1 VSRSLAVEAASYYK
15 EAATMAIKLRVISDH
30 YRELGEQRSRVFGVN
45 GGTIGRAPDNDW
57 VLPDP
62 ARVVS
67 GHHCEIEYRGGSY
80 WVKDTSTNG
89 VFINDS
95 DEPVSATGPVIL
107 RDGDRLTIGDYMLVV
122 SVDSRIDF
130 LPATAEEHSAAKHL
144 DKHIGA
150 DLDMDSLLSPRA
162 DGSGEFQARGVFGMT
177 VPIEARQ
184 IHRPPPAA
192 AAEAEPEPP
201 ASTGT
206 PFRAAKPAPAPAPAP
221 EAPAPAPEPPPT
233 PDPTPAPD
241 APAVGGPDWAMRTRA
256 ITRQELADAMARRQ
270 SRIEARQLVQPF
282 HQQASTWADLNS
294 AVQAFCRGAG
304 IDPSALS
311 AEARSML
318 PLVAGQLLREAVVGL
333 NDLVQSRSK
342 ATPAATAV
350 QPAGSNPLRTSS
362 SVEQALVRLFE
373 SHGRLYGGPV
383 DALRDVLQEA
393 KDHEAAVQAG
403 MQAGLDAV
411 LGQLSPSNVADQF
424 EQGRA
429 HTLAP
434 GQDPRPKYWD
444 HYAEFYRVITQ
455 GAGVDEREL
464 PIPFTE
470 AFAGAYATA
479 REDFRAKRRERDADQ
494 VT

>member
-1 VSRSLAVEAASYYK
+1 
-15 EAATMAIKLRVISDH
+15 MAIKLRVISDH

-45 GGTIGRAPDNDW
+45 GGTIGRAHDNDW

-62 ARVVS
+62 SRVVS

-89 VFINDS
+89 VFVNDS
-95 DEPVSATGPVIL
+95 DDPVSVTGPVIL
-107 RDGDRLTIGDYMLVV
+107 RDGDRLSIGDYLVVV

-130 LPATAEEHSAAKHL
+130 LPAASEEHSAAKHL
-144 DKHIGA
+144 EGHIGA
-150 DLDMDSLLSPRA
+150 ELDMDSLLVPRS
-162 DGSGEFQARGVFGMT
+162 DDSGMFQPRNAFGMT
-177 VPIEARQ
+177 VPIEPRP
-184 IHRPPPAA
+184 IHRPPQAPQ
-192 AAEAEPEPP
+192 AEPEPEPP

-206 PFRAAKPAPAPAPAP
+206 PVRDARASVSAEERPAAARTAPTARPANAA
-221 EAPAPAPEPPPT
+221 A
-233 PDPTPAPD
+233 D
-241 APAVGGPDWAMRTRA
+241 APAGGSPDWAMRTRA

-270 SRIEARQLVQPF
+270 SRIEARQQVQPF
-282 HQQASTWADLNS
+282 HQQASTWTDLRS

-311 AEARSML
+311 AEAQSML
-318 PLVAGQLLREAVVGL
+318 PLIAGQLLREAVVGL
-333 NDLVQSRSK
+333 NDLAQSR
-342 ATPAATAV
+342 ATTASAAAGS
-350 QPAGSNPLRTSS
+350 QANGSNPLRTSS

-403 MQAGLDAV
+403 MQAGLEAV
-411 LGQLSPSNVADQF
+411 LGQLSPTNVADQF

-429 HTLAP
+429 RTLAP
-434 GQDPRPKYWD
+434 GQDPRPKYWE
-444 HYAEFYRVITQ
+444 HYAEFFRVITQ
-455 GAGVDEREL
+455 RTGAQAL

-470 AFAGAYATA
+470 AFALAYGSTRDALRT
-479 REDFRAKRRERDADQ
+479 KRRERDADG
-494 VT
+494 TA

>member
-1 VSRSLAVEAASYYK
+1 
-15 EAATMAIKLRVISDH
+15 MAIKLRVISDQ

-45 GGTIGRAPDNDW
+45 GGTIGRALDNDW

-62 ARVVS
+62 SRVVS

-80 WVKDTSTNG
+80 WLKDTSTNG

-95 DEPVSATGPVIL
+95 DEPISVTGPVIL
-107 RDGDRLTIGDYMLVV
+107 RDGDRLSIGDYMVVV

-130 LPATAEEHSAAKHL
+130 LPAASEEHSAAKHL
-144 DKHIGA
+144 DEHIGA

-162 DGSGEFQARGVFGMT
+162 DDSGAFQARGVFGMT
-177 VPIEARQ
+177 VPIEARP
-184 IHRPPPAA
+184 IHRPPPARPV
-192 AAEAEPEPP
+192 ESEPEPP

-206 PFRAAKPAPAPAPAP
+206 PYREARPAPAPAP
-221 EAPAPAPEPPPT
+221 ETRPKPNPPPAPA
-233 PDPTPAPD
+233 AS
-241 APAVGGPDWAMRTRA
+241 AVGGPDWAMRTRA

-270 SRIEARQLVQPF
+270 SRIEARQQVQPF
-282 HQQASTWADLNS
+282 HQQATTWTDLKS

-311 AEARSML
+311 AEAQSML

-333 NDLVQSRSK
+333 NDLAQSRSK
-342 ATPAATAV
+342 SAPVAPAA
-350 QPAGSNPLRTSS
+350 QPTGSNPLRTSS

-403 MQAGLDAV
+403 MQSGLDAV
-411 LGQLSPSNVADQF
+411 LGQLSPSSVADQF

-429 HTLAP
+429 RTLAP

-455 GAGVDEREL
+455 GAGADAL

-470 AFAGAYATA
+470 AFARTYGTA
-479 REDFRAKRRERDADQ
+479 REELRAKRRERDTDAERG
-494 VT
+494 

>member
-1 VSRSLAVEAASYYK
+1 MGAGSYYK
-15 EAATMAIKLRVISDH
+15 EVSIMAIKLRVISDQ

-62 ARVVS
+62 SRVVS

-80 WVKDTSTNG
+80 WIKDTSTNG
-89 VFINDS
+89 VFVNDS
-95 DEPVSATGPVIL
+95 DDPVSVTGPVIL
-107 RDGDRLTIGDYMLVV
+107 RDGDRLSIGDYMLVV

-130 LPATAEEHSAAKHL
+130 LPAAAEEHSAAKHL
-144 DKHIGA
+144 DGHIGVE
-150 DLDMDSLLSPRA
+150 LDMDSLLTPRT
-162 DGSGEFQARGVFGMT
+162 DDSGMFQPRNAFGMT
-177 VPIEARQ
+177 VPVEARP
-184 IHRPPPAA
+184 IHRPSTAPRI
-192 AAEAEPEPP
+192 EFEPEPP

-206 PFRAAKPAPAPAPAP
+206 PVRNARSSAAPAAGSAHAPVPAAAPA
-221 EAPAPAPEPPPT
+221 APAI
-233 PDPTPAPD
+233 
-241 APAVGGPDWAMRTRA
+241 GSQDWAMRTRA

-270 SRIEARQLVQPF
+270 SRIEARQQVQPL
-282 HQQASTWADLNS
+282 HQQASTWADLKS

-304 IDPSALS
+304 IDPAALS
-311 AEARSML
+311 AEAQSML
-318 PLVAGQLLREAVVGL
+318 PLIAGQLLREAVVGL
-333 NDLVQSRSK
+333 NDLAQTRAK
-342 ATPAATAV
+342 TAPATAAA
-350 QPAGSNPLRTSS
+350 PSPGSNPLRTSS

-411 LGQLSPSNVADQF
+411 LVQLSPANVADQF

-429 HTLAP
+429 RTLAP
-434 GQDPRPKYWD
+434 GQDPRPKYWE

-455 GAGVDEREL
+455 GAGSDSL

-470 AFAGAYATA
+470 AFAQAYGATRDALRT
-479 REDFRAKRRERDADQ
+479 RRREREADGAS
-494 VT
+494 